1 MSTKFALREKMA
13 ANLETAFNNAGM
25 QRWTGTDEYKPKY
38 WRGKVNDVNKD
49 LFLLYDITDN
59 LEDEAADNK
68 SFRRSVYA
76 NGQLYT
82 RSGFSNSEYQSLA
95 ELIETECEKL
105 GIIFVFADEGI
116 DTSIDADSP
125 IYYCNF
131 EAEQRLLV

>member
-25 QRWTGTDEYKPKY
+25 QRWTGGEVDKPKY
-38 WRGKVNDVNKD
+38 WRGKVNDINQD
-49 LFLLYDITDN
+49 IFLLYDITDN

-68 SFRRSVYA
+68 SFRRSIYA

-82 RSGFSNSEYQSLA
+82 RSGFSDGSYQDLA
-95 ELIETECEKL
+95 SAIETECEKL